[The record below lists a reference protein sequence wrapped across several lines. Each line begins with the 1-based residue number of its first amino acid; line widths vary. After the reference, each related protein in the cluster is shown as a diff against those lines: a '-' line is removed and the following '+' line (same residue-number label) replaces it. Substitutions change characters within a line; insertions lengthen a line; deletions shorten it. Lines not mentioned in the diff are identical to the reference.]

1 MKISLINV
9 KRNEFVSKNGEVVR
23 YCKFSGLT
31 GIETTEN
38 EVGSQVVTFSTKYE
52 NYSKLVDLFNKK
64 QFVEIEVEYVKQL
77 DGLFKQKAKKINDI
91 EL

>member
-9 KRNEFVSKNGEVVR
+9 KRNEFVNDKGEVIK

-31 GIETTEN
+31 GMESSDN
-38 EVGSQVVTFSTKYE
+38 EVGSQVLTFGTNYN

-64 QFVEIEVEYVKQL
+64 QVVDLEVEYVKQL
-77 DGLFKQKAKKINDI
+77 DGLYKQRAKKINDI